1 MKVLTIFLSLL
12 TCPWLVAAKV
22 HVTSDLAHLSSS
34 LELSHLGQGLAQVSL
49 LCQHMIYYNVFIY
62 FIYLCIYYIKKGG
75 LVFEAHL
82 RALKSFK

>member
-1 MKVLTIFLSLL
+1 MSL
-12 TCPWLVAAKV
+12 AGG
-22 HVTSDLAHLSSS
+22 
-34 LELSHLGQGLAQVSL
+34 GQGPRDVRPRPPLLLPGALSPGAGPRSGQLS

>member
-34 LELSHLGQGLAQVSL
+34 LELSHLGQGLAQVSCHCVNISFIIICL
-49 LCQHMIYYNVFIY
+49 YILYIYV
-62 FIYLCIYYIKKGG
+62 YIT
-75 LVFEAHL
+75 
-82 RALKSFK
+82 